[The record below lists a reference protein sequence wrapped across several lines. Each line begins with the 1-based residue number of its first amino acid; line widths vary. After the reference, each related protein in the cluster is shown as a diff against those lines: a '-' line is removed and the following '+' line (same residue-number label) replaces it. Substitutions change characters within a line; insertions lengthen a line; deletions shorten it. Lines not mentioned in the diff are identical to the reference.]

1 MRFLFRTL
9 LTGFFATLPV
19 FLIYLL
25 IGQLFDLMV
34 ALTQPL
40 QDLLPESAY
49 AYALDPRLRDLGLL
63 ILFLLLVGLAAR
75 TKAGRRLGQ
84 WLEDAALSRLPLYS
98 MLRNLAARFS
108 GNEQIRA
115 FRPALVETWPGMKT
129 IAFIVEEHENGD
141 YTIFMPIA
149 PSPSFGYVCIIEGD
163 KVEIL
168 EASASEALSAVLS
181 WGDGAAT
188 LSRTLK

>member
-1 MRFLFRTL
+1 MRFLL
-9 LTGFFATLPV
+9 KALATGFFAMLPV
-19 FLIYLL
+19 LLIYLL
-25 IGQLFDLMV
+25 IGQLVDLVV

-40 QDLLPESAY
+40 QDLMPEIAWTH
-49 AYALDPRLRDLGLL
+49 ALDQRARAVLLL
-63 ILFLLLVGLAAR
+63 IVILFLVGLAAMTR
-75 TKAGRRLGQ
+75 AGRRVGQ

-98 MLRNLAARFS
+98 MMRNLAARFS

-129 IAFIVEEHENGD
+129 IAFIVEEHDNGD

-149 PSPSFGYVCIIEGD
+149 PSPSFGYVCIIAGD

-168 EASASEALSAVLS
+168 EAPASQALSAVLS
-181 WGDGAAT
+181 WGDGAAA
-188 LSRTLK
+188 LPRK